1 VDCLGSLSQTGTV
14 AESGEWATITADVA
28 ASAGGTPGTS
38 ATLTVSQGTCN
49 TNVVMDVYNAANL
62 SIPLAIAVK
71 DFTTSGPDT
80 SYELNIYQANPNNS
94 CSFTLNVSTN
104 T

>member
-1 VDCLGSLSQTGTV
+1 
-14 AESGEWATITADVA
+14 
-28 ASAGGTPGTS
+28 
-38 ATLTVSQGTCN
+38 
-49 TNVVMDVYNAANL
+49 MDVYNAANL